1 MSEYMKK
8 RMQHILS
15 DRPLPEKKKYKL
27 KPVSDK
33 RAAKIAA
40 AKKERGGEETEQEKW
55 YRVIMENETPRCWE
69 TGEWIGK
76 PDKQKLIDDHP
87 EWDDAEVEAAF
98 KKAQF
103 GWHGSIA
110 HVLPKSDY
118 PSVATHP
125 QNYMI
130 LKMWGGTHGQYDASW
145 EKAAQMKVWP
155 QAVKIINLLY
165 PILTK
170 QEKSRLMEIE
180 VISQEIK
187 PELISGG

>member
-1 MSEYMKK
+1 MP
-8 RMQHILS
+8 LS
-15 DRPLPEKKKYKL
+15 DYQKSRLDHIHSGRPLPEKKKYKI

-33 RAAKIAA
+33 RAAKMAA
-40 AKKERGGEETEQEKW
+40 AKKERGGEETELQKW
-55 YRVIMENETPRCWE
+55 YAVIMEREEPRCWE

-76 PDKQKLIDDHP
+76 PDKQKIIDEHP
-87 EWDDAEVEAAF
+87 EWDDAEVEVAF

-130 LKMWGGTHGQYDASW
+130 LKMWGGAHGQYDANW

-155 QAVKIINLLY
+155 HACKIFNLLY
-165 PILTK
+165 PLLTTA
-170 QEKSRLMEIE
+170 EKAKLPD
-180 VISQEIK
+180 VIIQEIR

>member
-1 MSEYMKK
+1 MPLSEYQKSRLKFIEDGRPLAPKKSYSIPKVSKK
-8 RMQHILS
+8 RQ
-15 DRPLPEKKKYKL
+15 E
-27 KPVSDK
+27 
-33 RAAKIAA
+33 KIAA
-40 AKKERGGEETEQEKW
+40 EKIIRGEDSTELEKW
-55 YRVIMENETPRCWE
+55 YAGIMEREVAKCWE

-76 PDKQKLIDDHP
+76 PDKQNLIDDHP
-87 EWDDAEVEAAF
+87 EWSDEEVEVAL

-125 QNYMI
+125 QNFMI

-145 EKAAQMKVWP
+145 EKAAQMKVW
-155 QAVKIINLLY
+155 AHACKIFNLLY
-165 PILTK
+165 PLLTAA
-170 QEKSRLMEIE
+170 EKAKLPD
-180 VISQEIK
+180 VIIQEIR